1 MKLLLELSME
11 CESLARSEAL
21 SVARTLGSRA
31 TIVSEEPGV
40 LVVDTDADPAALAD
54 RLALCHCVSEHLLS
68 SEPGDLPSTVSGT
81 DVPGP
86 VRVHSTRVERAH
98 PEVDLEGLN
107 RMIGE
112 VLGRRVGVDIHRPQ
126 SEVRVVLSGS
136 ASVGRLLSRIDR
148 SAYERR
154 KVRYLP
160 FNHPISIHPKFARAL
175 VNLTGVGRGERLLDP
190 FCGTGAVVAEAALCG
205 CESIGTD
212 ISEKMIEGA
221 RENLSALG
229 VEARLHRCDVGA
241 IADAVGRVAGI
252 ATDPPYGRSTST
264 GGEPLGSLIGRA
276 FGSFA
281 EVLDTGS
288 MLALA
293 LHEPEMIAKAD
304 DFELLESHRLRVHR
318 SLTRNF
324 CVLRRL

>member
-21 SVARTLGSRA
+21 SVARALGSRA
-31 TIVSEEPGV
+31 SVVSEEPGV
-40 LVVDTDADPAALAD
+40 LVLDTDADPVALAG
-54 RLALCHCVSEHLLS
+54 RLALCHCVSEHLVS
-68 SEPGDLPSTVSGT
+68 SEPGDLSSSVSGV

-86 VRVHSTRVERAH
+86 IRVHSTRIERAH
-98 PEVDLEGLN
+98 PDVDLEGLN
-107 RMIGE
+107 RMMGE
-112 VLGRRVGVDIHRPQ
+112 LMGRRAGVDIHRPQ
-126 SEVRVVLSGS
+126 SEVRVVLSNG

-175 VNLTGVGRGERLLDP
+175 VNLTGVRSGGRLLDP
-190 FCGTGAVVAEAALCG
+190 FCGTGAVVAEGALCG
-205 CESIGTD
+205 FESIGTD

-221 RENLSALG
+221 RENLSALS
-229 VEARLHRCDVGA
+229 VEAKLHRCDVGA
-241 IADAVGRVAGI
+241 IAETVGGVDGI
-252 ATDPPYGRSTST
+252 ATDPPYGRSAST

-276 FGSFA
+276 FRSFA
-281 EVLDTGS
+281 DVLDKGS
-288 MLALA
+288 VLALA
-293 LHEPEMIAKAD
+293 LHEPEIIAKAA
-304 DFELLESHRLRVHR
+304 DFELLESHQLRVHR